1 MNPTEE
7 QDKILQYPEDLSIP
21 KKNKRNTAL
30 LTLLSLLLVSALL
43 LACSELFQDEPDS
56 APLPPPETEVET
68 PSEPEEEEPP
78 YTLLPVEKDE
88 DSGKYAFRSAWM
100 ASVRNLDFP
109 KSQGMSLD
117 ELKRAFERNLDLY
130 ELYRMNAVILQ
141 VRPSGDALYASEL
154 NPPSIYVTGDITKGL
169 PTDILAYAVDA
180 AHERGMEFHAWFNP
194 FRVTVDK
201 IPDLTTEEILATL
214 SEKNYARLH
223 PEKVL
228 RFDDRLF
235 LNPGDP
241 EVRSFVIESI
251 MEVVRNYDIDAVHL
265 DDYFYPY
272 RSSRVNE
279 DGETVPYF
287 FGEDEEDLQ
296 TFETHKGDFTDI
308 KEWRRNNTY
317 EFMKELS
324 HRVHDQKPYV
334 KVGLSPFGIWGH
346 SEETDGLGSDTPTD
360 SSETYHHS
368 VFLDSRKLVKEHLVD
383 YIVPQI
389 YWAFE
394 ENAAPF
400 GTLARWWNDVAEG
413 TKVDL
418 YIGHA
423 NYKLYENVKDP
434 NWAQASVLT
443 DQMAYTNTLQNV
455 RGSVFFRLG
464 YLAENSGEFSG
475 SGLENLR
482 KNNEY
487 IKNHF
492 SQMAVV
498 PVNRNL
504 PETMP
509 EEPKEV
515 SLKNNVLTFQ
525 DGYEGFEEKD
535 KTRYFMVYQFPK
547 GDQNTENPAYLFKK
561 IPVVSGIKTYSL
573 NHLDTENYTYGV
585 SAFTRLHEESSVVLP
600 LND

>member
-1 MNPTEE
+1 M
-7 QDKILQYPEDLSIP
+7 
-21 KKNKRNTAL
+21 
-30 LTLLSLLLVSALL
+30 
-43 LACSELFQDEPDS
+43 
-56 APLPPPETEVET
+56 
-68 PSEPEEEEPP
+68 
-78 YTLLPVEKDE
+78 
-88 DSGKYAFRSAWM
+88 
-100 ASVRNLDFP
+100 
-109 KSQGMSLD
+109 
-117 ELKRAFERNLDLY
+117 
-130 ELYRMNAVILQ
+130 
-141 VRPSGDALYASEL
+141 
-154 NPPSIYVTGDITKGL
+154 
-169 PTDILAYAVDA
+169 
-180 AHERGMEFHAWFNP
+180 
-194 FRVTVDK
+194 
-201 IPDLTTEEILATL
+201 
-214 SEKNYARLH
+214 SEKSYARLH

-235 LNPGDP
+235 LDPGDP
-241 EVRSFVIESI
+241 EVRTFVIESI
-251 MEVVRNYDIDAVHL
+251 MEVVRKYDIDAVHL

-279 DGETVPYF
+279 DGETVPYY
-287 FGEDEEDLQ
+287 FGEDREDLK
-296 TFETHKGDFTDI
+296 TFETHKGDFIDI
-308 KEWRRNNTY
+308 NEWRRNNTY

-368 VFLDSRKLVKEHLVD
+368 IFLDSRKLVKENLVD

-389 YWAFE
+389 YWTFE
-394 ENAAPF
+394 ETAAPF
-400 GTLARWWNDVAEG
+400 GTLARWWNDVAAG

-423 NYKLYENVKDP
+423 NYKLYENIKDP
-434 NWAQASVLT
+434 NWSQESVLT
-443 DQMAYTNTLQNV
+443 DQMAYTNTLNNS

-482 KNNEY
+482 KNNEH

-504 PETMP
+504 PETIP

-547 GDQNTENPAYLFKK
+547 GDLNTENPAYLFKK
-561 IPVVSGIKTYSL
+561 IPVVSGTKTYSL

-585 SAFTRLHEESSVVLP
+585 SAFTRLHEESSVVVPDL
-600 LND
+600 LE